1 MKVGVWFDLR
11 NPPGWRQ
18 DPARLAAF
26 ALELCEEAEL
36 LGADSLWFSEHHGF
50 EDGYLPQPLTFAAAA
65 AARTTRVRLGT
76 GILVAPLRKTAQLAE
91 EAAVVDLI
99 SGGRLELGLG
109 AGYRVPEFEL
119 FGTDFAARYQ
129 ILDQQVSELRRLW
142 GDGGLTPAPV
152 QKELPI
158 WLGYQGPKGARRAGR
173 MGEGLLTVAKDS
185 WPHYRDGLAEGGHDP
200 AAARMGG
207 GVQAYVTD
215 DPERDWPLV
224 APHIAYAQDSYR
236 KYMVEGTGHPVPRPV
251 DPERLRTRGP
261 DGRPDVVLPV
271 RHTRG
276 GRESDRRACRGRPG
290 ADSVARGI
298 GGGPAR
304 GPGRPPRADHLYPV
318 ASPAEGEMTMGRL
331 DGKIAIIT
339 GAASG
344 IGQATARRVAAEG
357 ARTVVADLNADG
369 AKQVAEAISAAGG
382 EATAVQ
388 VDLGEADSVRA
399 MVQAAVT
406 AYGGLDI
413 LHNNA
418 AATVLAATK
427 DLPVSAADPAVWDE
441 TMRVNLRGALVAIQ
455 AAAPHMIARGGGSV
469 INTASGAGLTGDLRP
484 PAYGASKAALV
495 SLTRYAAAEF
505 GKQGI
510 RCNAI
515 SPGFIVIPEKPGR
528 DAVHA
533 TMLRHALTP
542 RLGRPEDIA
551 ALVVFL
557 ACDESAFITGQN
569 ICVDGGMLA
578 HQPFLADFRP

>member
-1 MKVGVWFDLR
+1 MAICYFDEYARVDGEWFFSRRRERHWYAADVTGTPQSTGIRRLGGQRKACAARRVQFVGAVLGRRCPRRHADHSSGEPGAERSRTVEVGVWFDLR

-26 ALELCEEAEL
+26 TLELCEEAEL

-50 EDGYLPQPLTFAAAA
+50 EDGYLSQPLTFAAAA

-76 GILVAPLRKTAQLAE
+76 GILVAPLRKTVQLAE

-119 FGTDFAARYQ
+119 FGTDFTARYR

-142 GDGGLTPAPV
+142 GDGGLTPAPAPDRP
-152 QKELPI
+152 PI

-200 AAARMGG
+200 ATARIAGG
-207 GVQAYVTD
+207 IQAYVTD
-215 DPERDWPLV
+215 DPERDWPRV
-224 APHIAYAQDSYR
+224 APHIAYAQDGYR
-236 KYMVEGTGHPVPRPV
+236 RYMVEGTGHPVPHPV

-261 DGRPDVVLPV
+261 DAGPMSYFLFGTPEEVAKAIGEYAGDAPV
-271 RHTRG
+271 QTVWL
-276 GRESDRRACRGRPG
+276 G
-290 ADSVARGI
+290 ASVAGLPGTWPSATCRPSAPGSAHSCR
-298 GGGPAR
+298 PA
-304 GPGRPPRADHLYPV
+304 
-318 ASPAEGEMTMGRL
+318 AEGEMTMGRL
-331 DGKIAIIT
+331 EGKIAIIT
-339 GAASG
+339 GAAAG

-369 AKQVAEAISAAGG
+369 AKLLAEAIAAAGG

-388 VDLGEADSVRA
+388 VDLGDADSVRA

-418 AATVLAATK
+418 AATILAATR

-469 INTASGAGLTGDLRP
+469 INTASA
-484 PAYGASKAALV
+484 PA
-495 SLTRYAAAEF
+495 
-505 GKQGI
+505 
-510 RCNAI
+510 
-515 SPGFIVIPEKPGR
+515 SPGTCV
-528 DAVHA
+528 
-533 TMLRHALTP
+533 P
-542 RLGRPEDIA
+542 RPTARP
-551 ALVVFL
+551 
-557 ACDESAFITGQN
+557 
-569 ICVDGGMLA
+569 
-578 HQPFLADFRP
+578 RPR